1 MRTTLA
7 YALTALGFLLA
18 AVPAFAHHSF
28 AAEFDV
34 MKPVTLVGT
43 VTKIEWTNPHAW
55 FYIDVTDESGRI
67 ANWGWELGSPN
78 GLSRFGWTRNSLK
91 VGDLVTVEGSRS
103 RDRSNTAN
111 ARTVMLNST
120 GQRLFAA
127 SSQTSGQ

>member
-7 YALTALGFLLA
+7 CAATALGFLLA

-34 MKPVTLVGT
+34 GKPVRLVGT

-78 GLSRFGWTRNSLK
+78 GLIKAGWTRNSLK

-103 RDRSNTAN
+103 RDGGNIAN
-111 ARTVMLNST
+111 ARTVVLNST

>member
-1 MRTTLA
+1 MRTTIA
-7 YALTALGFLLA
+7 CSVTAFAFLLA

-34 MKPVTLVGT
+34 MKPVRLVGT

-78 GLSRFGWTRNSLK
+78 GLMKAGWTRSSLK

-103 RDRSNTAN
+103 RDGGNTAN
-111 ARTVMLNST
+111 ARTVMLNSN
-120 GQRLFAA
+120 GQKLFAA